1 MVSFEPLGLADLC
14 RNVCCAGQC
23 RTGRPRKPE
32 NPLRVRK
39 SEVALSKGSE
49 CMDMGVRLSLS
60 SSVDVRASAVVQWFK
75 AAGGLL
81 LGKAPENRSD
91 LADHFGIDS
100 VSKAQRTVGSVGM
113 RIKDKHASLQSAG
126 AT

>member
-1 MVSFEPLGLADLC
+1 MASLEPLGFTDL
-14 RNVCCAGQC
+14 RRTMCCAGQC

-32 NPLRVRK
+32 NLHPVRK
-39 SEVALSKGSE
+39 SEVALLKGPA
-49 CMDMGVRLSLS
+49 CVDMGVRSSIS
-60 SSVDVRASAVVQWFK
+60 SSVDVRASAVVQWFR

-91 LADHFGIDS
+91 LADHLGIDS
-100 VSKAQRTVGSVGM
+100 VSKAQRTVVSVGM
-113 RIKDKHASLQSAG
+113 RVIDEHASLQSAG

>member
-1 MVSFEPLGLADLC
+1 MASLEPLGFTDL
-14 RNVCCAGQC
+14 RRTMCCAGQC

-32 NPLRVRK
+32 NPHPVRK
-39 SEVALSKGSE
+39 SEVALLKGPA
-49 CMDMGVRLSLS
+49 CVDMGVRSSIS
-60 SSVDVRASAVVQWFK
+60 SSVDVRASAVVQWFR

-91 LADHFGIDS
+91 LADHLGIDS
-100 VSKAQRTVGSVGM
+100 VSKAQRTVVSVGM
-113 RIKDKHASLQSAG
+113 RVIDEHASLQSAG